1 MSGEKLM
8 GTDLTEPLVSTAE
21 TRRFRGVELS
31 TLSNIAILLLI
42 SVLGIIHLKA
52 ILQPLVVAILLFFL
66 IRPPAQWLEER
77 YGHPL
82 AAYGIL
88 MSGVVAAILIGAEFL
103 YQSLQDFTTEADTL
117 SSAMD
122 EKISW
127 LTELTIYGY
136 SFDTS
141 ALTELITVER
151 INEIATGFIGTLAGF
166 TGSAVTVFIFLI
178 FIIVEAETLP
188 RRLEAAYPEEIGR
201 FTDIVSNA
209 GAGIN
214 TYVVTKATVAFGQ
227 AILVALLLWYMNIPG
242 WFMWASITFMLDFV
256 PYVGAPLSFIPPA
269 ILSFILHDPLTALL
283 ILGALFGNQVAWGQF
298 VEPQLAGQRLDMS
311 PIVLLILVA
320 FWGWAW
326 GIMGMILGVPLAVIM
341 KLVLESDP
349 RTRPIAM
356 LLSLN
361 PRADANAAAPAESE

>member
-8 GTDLTEPLVSTAE
+8 GTDLTEPLVSAAE

-117 SSAMD
+117 SGAMD

-209 GAGIN
+209 GDGIN

-361 PRADANAAAPAESE
+361 PRVDAAAAAPAESE

>member
-1 MSGEKLM
+1 MSA
-8 GTDLTEPLVSTAE
+8 STNK
-21 TRRFRGVELS
+21 TFRGVEVS
-31 TLSNIAILLLI
+31 TLSHIAILLLI
-42 SVLGIIHLKA
+42 SILAIIHLKS
-52 ILQPLVVAILLFFL
+52 IIQPLVVAILLFFL
-66 IRPPAQWLEER
+66 IRPPAQWLEDR

-88 MSGVVAAILIGAEFL
+88 TTGVVMVFLIGANIL
-103 YQSLQDFTTEADTL
+103 YQSLQDFSSEAGTL
-117 SSAMD
+117 SEKMT
-122 EKISW
+122 EKIAWFSD
-127 LTELTIYGY
+127 LTVYGY

-141 ALTELITVER
+141 ALTDLITVER
-151 INEIATGFIGTLAGF
+151 INEITTDFVGTLAGF
-166 TGSAVTVFIFLI
+166 TGSAITIFIFLI

-188 RRLEAAYPEEIGR
+188 RRLEAAYPEEMDR
-201 FTDIVSNA
+201 FSSIVENA

-214 TYVVTKATVAFGQ
+214 TYVITKASVAFGQ
-227 AILVALLLWYMNIPG
+227 AVIVALILSYMGIPG
-242 WFMWASITFMLDFV
+242 WFMWASITFLLDFV
-256 PYVGAPLSFIPPA
+256 PYVGAPLSFIPPT
-269 ILSFILHDPLTALL
+269 IISFILFEPLTALL
-283 ILGALFGNQVAWGQF
+283 ILAALFGNQVVWGQF

-361 PRADANAAAPAESE
+361 PNSNDES

>member
-1 MSGEKLM
+1 M
-8 GTDLTEPLVSTAE
+8 GANLTEVTMSVTDTKA
-21 TRRFRGVELS
+21 FRGVEVS
-31 TLSNIAILLLI
+31 TLSHIAILLLI
-42 SVLGIIHLKA
+42 SILAIVHLKA
-52 ILQPLVVAILLFFL
+52 IIQPLVVSTLLFFL

-88 MSGVVAAILIGAEFL
+88 TTGVVLLFFFVGNIL
-103 YQSLQDFTTEADTL
+103 YQSLQDFSTEAEVLQDKFT
-117 SSAMD
+117 
-122 EKISW
+122 EKIAWFSD
-127 LTELTIYGY
+127 LSVYGY
-136 SFDTS
+136 SIDTS
-141 ALTELITVER
+141 ALTGLITVER
-151 INEIATGFIGTLAGF
+151 INTITTDFVGTLAGF
-166 TGSAVTVFIFLI
+166 TGSAITVFIFLI

-188 RRLEAAYPEEIGR
+188 RRLEAAYPEEMDR
-201 FTDIVSNA
+201 FSSIVENA

-214 TYVVTKATVAFGQ
+214 TYVITKATVAFGQ
-227 AILVALLLWYMNIPG
+227 AVIVAIILSYMGIPG
-242 WFMWASITFMLDFV
+242 WFMWASITFLLDFV
-256 PYVGAPLSFIPPA
+256 PYVGAPLSFIPPT
-269 ILSFILHDPLTALL
+269 IISFILFEPMTALL

-326 GIMGMILGVPLAVIM
+326 GIMGLILGIPLAVIM
-341 KLVLESDP
+341 KLALESDP

-361 PRADANAAAPAESE
+361 PNSGKDS

>member
-8 GTDLTEPLVSTAE
+8 GADLTVPLVSTAE

-117 SSAMD
+117 SGAMD

-209 GAGIN
+209 GDGIN

-361 PRADANAAAPAESE
+361 PRVDAAAAAPAESE

>member
-1 MSGEKLM
+1 M
-8 GTDLTEPLVSTAE
+8 GANLTEVTMSVTDSKA
-21 TRRFRGVELS
+21 FRGVEVS
-31 TLSNIAILLLI
+31 TLSHIAILLLI
-42 SVLGIIHLKA
+42 SILAIVHLKA
-52 ILQPLVVAILLFFL
+52 IIQPLVVATLLFFL

-88 MSGVVAAILIGAEFL
+88 TTGVVLLFFFVGNIL
-103 YQSLQDFTTEADTL
+103 YQSLQDFSTEAEVLQDKFT
-117 SSAMD
+117 

-127 LTELTIYGY
+127 FSDLSVYGY
-136 SFDTS
+136 SIDTS
-141 ALTELITVER
+141 ALTGLITVER
-151 INEIATGFIGTLAGF
+151 INTITTDFVGTLAGF
-166 TGSAVTVFIFLI
+166 TGSAITVFIFLI

-188 RRLEAAYPEEIGR
+188 RRLEAAYPEEMDR
-201 FTDIVSNA
+201 FSSIVENA

-214 TYVVTKATVAFGQ
+214 TYVITKATVAFGQ
-227 AILVALLLWYMNIPG
+227 AVIVAIILSYMGIPG
-242 WFMWASITFMLDFV
+242 WFMWASITFLLDFV
-256 PYVGAPLSFIPPA
+256 PYVGAPLSFIPPT
-269 ILSFILHDPLTALL
+269 IISFILFEPVTALL

-326 GIMGMILGVPLAVIM
+326 GIMGLILGIPLAVIM
-341 KLVLESDP
+341 KLALESDP

-361 PRADANAAAPAESE
+361 PNSGKDS

>member
-1 MSGEKLM
+1 M
-8 GTDLTEPLVSTAE
+8 GPNLTEVTMGVTDSKA
-21 TRRFRGVELS
+21 FRGVEVS
-31 TLSNIAILLLI
+31 TLSHIAILLLI
-42 SVLGIIHLKA
+42 SILAIVHLKA
-52 ILQPLVVAILLFFL
+52 IIQPLVVATLLFFL

-88 MSGVVAAILIGAEFL
+88 TTGVVLLFFFVGNIL
-103 YQSLQDFTTEADTL
+103 YQSLQDFSTEAEVLQDQFT
-117 SSAMD
+117 

-127 LTELTIYGY
+127 FSDLSVYGY
-136 SFDTS
+136 SIDTS
-141 ALTELITVER
+141 ALTGLITVER
-151 INEIATGFIGTLAGF
+151 INTITTDFVGTLAGF
-166 TGSAVTVFIFLI
+166 TGSAITVFIFLI

-188 RRLEAAYPEEIGR
+188 RRLEAAYPDEMDR
-201 FTDIVSNA
+201 FSSIVENA

-214 TYVVTKATVAFGQ
+214 TYVITKASVAFGQ
-227 AILVALLLWYMNIPG
+227 AIIVAIILSYMGIPG
-242 WFMWASITFMLDFV
+242 WFMWASITFLLDFV
-256 PYVGAPLSFIPPA
+256 PYVGAPLSFIPPT
-269 ILSFILHDPLTALL
+269 IISFILFEPMTALL

-298 VEPQLAGQRLDMS
+298 IEPQLAGQRLDMS

-326 GIMGMILGVPLAVIM
+326 GIMGLILGIPLAVIM
-341 KLVLESDP
+341 KLALESDP

-361 PRADANAAAPAESE
+361 PNSNNES

>member
-1 MSGEKLM
+1 M
-8 GTDLTEPLVSTAE
+8 GANLTEATMSVTDSKA
-21 TRRFRGVELS
+21 FRGVEVS
-31 TLSNIAILLLI
+31 TLSHIAILLLI
-42 SVLGIIHLKA
+42 SILAIVHLKA
-52 ILQPLVVAILLFFL
+52 IIQPLVVATLLFFL

-88 MSGVVAAILIGAEFL
+88 TTGVVLLFFFVGNIL
-103 YQSLQDFTTEADTL
+103 YQSLQDFSTEAEVLQDKFT
-117 SSAMD
+117 

-127 LTELTIYGY
+127 FSDLSVYGY
-136 SFDTS
+136 SIDTS
-141 ALTELITVER
+141 ALTGLITVER
-151 INEIATGFIGTLAGF
+151 INTITTDFVGTLAGF
-166 TGSAVTVFIFLI
+166 TGSAITVFIFLI

-188 RRLEAAYPEEIGR
+188 RRLEAAYPEEMDR
-201 FTDIVSNA
+201 FSSIVENA

-214 TYVVTKATVAFGQ
+214 TYVITKATVAFGQ
-227 AILVALLLWYMNIPG
+227 AVIVAIILSYMGIPG
-242 WFMWASITFMLDFV
+242 WFMWASITFLLDFV
-256 PYVGAPLSFIPPA
+256 PYVGAPLSFIPPT
-269 ILSFILHDPLTALL
+269 IISFILFEPMTALL

-326 GIMGMILGVPLAVIM
+326 GIMGLILGIPLAVIM
-341 KLVLESDP
+341 KLALESDP

-361 PRADANAAAPAESE
+361 PNSNDES

>member
-1 MSGEKLM
+1 M
-8 GTDLTEPLVSTAE
+8 GANLTEVTMSVTDTKA
-21 TRRFRGVELS
+21 FRGVEVS
-31 TLSNIAILLLI
+31 TLSHIAILLLI
-42 SVLGIIHLKA
+42 SILAIVHLKA
-52 ILQPLVVAILLFFL
+52 IIQPLVVATLLFFL

-88 MSGVVAAILIGAEFL
+88 TTGVVLLFFFVGNIL
-103 YQSLQDFTTEADTL
+103 YQSLQDFSTEAEVLQDKFT
-117 SSAMD
+117 

-127 LTELTIYGY
+127 FSDLSVYGY
-136 SFDTS
+136 SIDTS
-141 ALTELITVER
+141 ALTGLITVER
-151 INEIATGFIGTLAGF
+151 INTITTDFVGTLAGF
-166 TGSAVTVFIFLI
+166 TGSAITVFIFLI

-188 RRLEAAYPEEIGR
+188 RRLEAAYPQEMDR
-201 FTDIVSNA
+201 FSSIVENA

-214 TYVVTKATVAFGQ
+214 TYVITKATVAFGQ
-227 AILVALLLWYMNIPG
+227 AVIVAIILSYMGIPG
-242 WFMWASITFMLDFV
+242 WFMWASITFLLDFV
-256 PYVGAPLSFIPPA
+256 PYVGAPLSFIPPT
-269 ILSFILHDPLTALL
+269 IISFILFEPVTALL

-326 GIMGMILGVPLAVIM
+326 GIMGLILGIPLAVIM
-341 KLVLESDP
+341 KLALESDP

-361 PRADANAAAPAESE
+361 PNSGKDS

>member
-1 MSGEKLM
+1 MSA
-8 GTDLTEPLVSTAE
+8 STNK
-21 TRRFRGVELS
+21 TFRGVEVS
-31 TLSNIAILLLI
+31 TLSHIAILLLI
-42 SVLGIIHLKA
+42 SILAIIHLKS
-52 ILQPLVVAILLFFL
+52 IIQPLVVAILLFFL
-66 IRPPAQWLEER
+66 IRPPAQWLEDR

-88 MSGVVAAILIGAEFL
+88 TTGVVMVFLLGANIL
-103 YQSLQDFTTEADTL
+103 YQSLQDFSSEAGTL
-117 SSAMD
+117 SEKMT
-122 EKISW
+122 EKIAWFSD
-127 LTELTIYGY
+127 LTVYGY

-141 ALTELITVER
+141 ALTDLITVER
-151 INEIATGFIGTLAGF
+151 INEITTDFVGTLAGF
-166 TGSAVTVFIFLI
+166 TGSAITIFIFLI

-188 RRLEAAYPEEIGR
+188 RRLEAAYPEEMDR
-201 FTDIVSNA
+201 FSSIVENA

-214 TYVVTKATVAFGQ
+214 TYVITKASVAFGQ
-227 AILVALLLWYMNIPG
+227 AVIVALILSYMGIPG
-242 WFMWASITFMLDFV
+242 WFMWASITFLLDFV
-256 PYVGAPLSFIPPA
+256 PYVGAPLSFIPPT
-269 ILSFILHDPLTALL
+269 IISFILFEPLTALL
-283 ILGALFGNQVAWGQF
+283 ILAALFGNQVVWGQF

-361 PRADANAAAPAESE
+361 PNSNDES

>member
-1 MSGEKLM
+1 MSV
-8 GTDLTEPLVSTAE
+8 TDSKA
-21 TRRFRGVELS
+21 FRGVEVS
-31 TLSNIAILLLI
+31 TLSHIAILLLI
-42 SVLGIIHLKA
+42 SILAIVHLKA
-52 ILQPLVVAILLFFL
+52 IIQPLVVATLLFFL

-88 MSGVVAAILIGAEFL
+88 TTGVVLLFFFVGNIL
-103 YQSLQDFTTEADTL
+103 YQSLQDFSTEAEVLQDKFT
-117 SSAMD
+117 

-127 LTELTIYGY
+127 FSDLSVYGY
-136 SFDTS
+136 SIDTS
-141 ALTELITVER
+141 ALTGLITVER
-151 INEIATGFIGTLAGF
+151 INTITTDFVGTLAGF
-166 TGSAVTVFIFLI
+166 TGSAITVFIFLI

-188 RRLEAAYPEEIGR
+188 RRLEAAYPEEMDR
-201 FTDIVSNA
+201 FSSIVENA

-214 TYVVTKATVAFGQ
+214 TYVITKATVAFGQ
-227 AILVALLLWYMNIPG
+227 AVIVAIILSYMGIPG
-242 WFMWASITFMLDFV
+242 WFMWASITFLLDFV
-256 PYVGAPLSFIPPA
+256 PYVGAPLSFIPPT
-269 ILSFILHDPLTALL
+269 IISFILFEPVTALL

-326 GIMGMILGVPLAVIM
+326 GIMGLILGIPLAVIM
-341 KLVLESDP
+341 KLALESDP

-361 PRADANAAAPAESE
+361 PNSGKES

>member
-1 MSGEKLM
+1 M
-8 GTDLTEPLVSTAE
+8 GANLTEGTMSVTDSKA
-21 TRRFRGVELS
+21 FRGVEVS
-31 TLSNIAILLLI
+31 TLSHIAILLLI
-42 SVLGIIHLKA
+42 SILAIVHLKA
-52 ILQPLVVAILLFFL
+52 IIQPLVVATLLFFL

-88 MSGVVAAILIGAEFL
+88 TTGVVLLFFFVGNIL
-103 YQSLQDFTTEADTL
+103 YQSLQDFSTEAEVLQDKFT
-117 SSAMD
+117 

-127 LTELTIYGY
+127 FSDLSVYGY
-136 SFDTS
+136 SIDTS
-141 ALTELITVER
+141 ALTGLITVER
-151 INEIATGFIGTLAGF
+151 INTITTDFVGTLAGF
-166 TGSAVTVFIFLI
+166 TGSAITVFIFLI

-188 RRLEAAYPEEIGR
+188 RRLEAAYPEEMDR
-201 FTDIVSNA
+201 FSSIVENA

-214 TYVVTKATVAFGQ
+214 TYVITKATVAFGQ
-227 AILVALLLWYMNIPG
+227 AVIVAIILSYMGIPG
-242 WFMWASITFMLDFV
+242 WFMWASITFLLDFV
-256 PYVGAPLSFIPPA
+256 PYVGAPLSFIPPT
-269 ILSFILHDPLTALL
+269 IISFILFEPMTALL

-326 GIMGMILGVPLAVIM
+326 GIMGLILGIPLAVIM
-341 KLVLESDP
+341 KLALESDP

-361 PRADANAAAPAESE
+361 PNSGKDS

>member
-1 MSGEKLM
+1 M
-8 GTDLTEPLVSTAE
+8 GANLTEGTMSVTDSKA
-21 TRRFRGVELS
+21 FRGVEVS
-31 TLSNIAILLLI
+31 TLSHIAILLLI
-42 SVLGIIHLKA
+42 SILAIVHLKA
-52 ILQPLVVAILLFFL
+52 IIQPLVVATLLFFL
-66 IRPPAQWLEER
+66 IRPPAQWLEDR

-88 MSGVVAAILIGAEFL
+88 TTGVVLLFFFVGNIL
-103 YQSLQDFTTEADTL
+103 YQSLQDFSTEAEVLQDKFT
-117 SSAMD
+117 

-127 LTELTIYGY
+127 FSDLSVYGY
-136 SFDTS
+136 SIDTS
-141 ALTELITVER
+141 ALTGLITVER
-151 INEIATGFIGTLAGF
+151 INTITTDFVGTLAGF
-166 TGSAVTVFIFLI
+166 TGSAITVFIFLI

-188 RRLEAAYPEEIGR
+188 RRLEAAYPEEMDR
-201 FTDIVSNA
+201 FSSIVENA

-214 TYVVTKATVAFGQ
+214 TYVITKATVAFGQ
-227 AILVALLLWYMNIPG
+227 AVIVAIILSYMGIPG
-242 WFMWASITFMLDFV
+242 WFMWASITFLLDFV
-256 PYVGAPLSFIPPA
+256 PYVGAPLSFIPPT
-269 ILSFILHDPLTALL
+269 IISFILFEPMTALL

-326 GIMGMILGVPLAVIM
+326 GIMGLILGIPLAVIM
-341 KLVLESDP
+341 KLALERDP

-361 PRADANAAAPAESE
+361 PNSGKDS

>member
-1 MSGEKLM
+1 M
-8 GTDLTEPLVSTAE
+8 GANLTEVTMGVTDSKA
-21 TRRFRGVELS
+21 FRGVEVS
-31 TLSNIAILLLI
+31 TLSHIAILLLI
-42 SVLGIIHLKA
+42 SILAIVHLKA
-52 ILQPLVVAILLFFL
+52 IIQPLVVATLLFFL

-88 MSGVVAAILIGAEFL
+88 TTGVVLLFFFVGNIL
-103 YQSLQDFTTEADTL
+103 YQSLQDFSTEAEVLQDQFT
-117 SSAMD
+117 

-127 LTELTIYGY
+127 FSDLSVYGY
-136 SFDTS
+136 SIDTS
-141 ALTELITVER
+141 ALTGLITVER
-151 INEIATGFIGTLAGF
+151 INTITTDFVGTLAGF
-166 TGSAVTVFIFLI
+166 TGSAITVFIFLI

-188 RRLEAAYPEEIGR
+188 RRLEAAYPEEMDR
-201 FTDIVSNA
+201 FSSIVENA

-214 TYVVTKATVAFGQ
+214 TYVITKATVAFGQ
-227 AILVALLLWYMNIPG
+227 AVIVAIILSYMGIPG
-242 WFMWASITFMLDFV
+242 WFMWASITFLLDFV
-256 PYVGAPLSFIPPA
+256 PYVGAPLSFIPPT
-269 ILSFILHDPLTALL
+269 IISFILFEPMTALL

-326 GIMGMILGVPLAVIM
+326 GIMGLILGIPLAVIM
-341 KLVLESDP
+341 KLALESDP

-361 PRADANAAAPAESE
+361 PNSGKDS

>member
-117 SSAMD
+117 SGAMD

-209 GAGIN
+209 GDGIN

-361 PRADANAAAPAESE
+361 PRVDAAAAAPAESE

>member
-8 GTDLTEPLVSTAE
+8 GADLTVPLVSTAE

-42 SVLGIIHLKA
+42 SILAIIHLKA

-66 IRPPAQWLEER
+66 IRPPAQWLEDR

-88 MSGVVAAILIGAEFL
+88 TTGVVMVFLLGANIL
-103 YQSLQDFTTEADTL
+103 YQSLTDFSSEAGTL
-117 SSAMD
+117 SDKMT
-122 EKISW
+122 EKIAWFSD
-127 LTELTIYGY
+127 LTVYGY

-141 ALTELITVER
+141 ALTDLITVER
-151 INEIATGFIGTLAGF
+151 INEITTGFVGTLAGF

-188 RRLEAAYPEEIGR
+188 RRLEAAYPDEISR
-201 FTDIVSNA
+201 FTGIVSNA
-209 GAGIN
+209 GDGIN
-214 TYVVTKATVAFGQ
+214 TYVITKATVAFGQ
-227 AILVALLLWYMNIPG
+227 AILVALLLWYMDIPG

-298 VEPQLAGQRLDMS
+298 IEPQLAGQRLDMS
-311 PIVLLILVA
+311 PIVLLVLVA

>member
-1 MSGEKLM
+1 MNGEKLM
-8 GTDLTEPLVSTAE
+8 WADLTVPLVSTSE
-21 TRRFRGVELS
+21 TRGFRGVELS

-42 SVLGIIHLKA
+42 SILAIIHLKA

-82 AAYGIL
+82 AAYGTL
-88 MSGVVAAILIGAEFL
+88 MTGVVIAILIGADIL
-103 YQSLQDFTTEADTL
+103 YQSLQDFSSEADTL
-117 SSAMD
+117 SKQMD
-122 EKISW
+122 DKISW
-127 LTELTIYGY
+127 FSSLTIYGY

-141 ALTELITVER
+141 ALTELITVDR
-151 INEIATGFIGTLAGF
+151 INEIATGFVGTLVGF

-188 RRLEAAYPEEIGR
+188 RRLEAAYPEEISR

-209 GAGIN
+209 GEGIN
-214 TYVVTKATVAFGQ
+214 TYVITKATVAFGQ

-269 ILSFILHDPLTALL
+269 ILSFILHEPLTALL

-311 PIVLLILVA
+311 PIVLLVLVA

-361 PRADANAAAPAESE
+361 PRVDAAVAAPAESE

>member
-1 MSGEKLM
+1 M
-8 GTDLTEPLVSTAE
+8 GANLTEGTMSVTDSKA
-21 TRRFRGVELS
+21 FRGVEVS
-31 TLSNIAILLLI
+31 TLSHIAILLLI
-42 SVLGIIHLKA
+42 SILAIVHLKA
-52 ILQPLVVAILLFFL
+52 IIQPLVVATLLFFL
-66 IRPPAQWLEER
+66 IRPPAQWLEDR

-88 MSGVVAAILIGAEFL
+88 TTGVVLLFFFVGNIL
-103 YQSLQDFTTEADTL
+103 YQSLQDFSTEAEVLQDKFT
-117 SSAMD
+117 

-127 LTELTIYGY
+127 FSDLSVYGY
-136 SFDTS
+136 SIDTS
-141 ALTELITVER
+141 ALTGLITVER
-151 INEIATGFIGTLAGF
+151 INTITTDFVGTLAGF
-166 TGSAVTVFIFLI
+166 TGSAITVFIFLI

-188 RRLEAAYPEEIGR
+188 RRLEAAYPEEMDR
-201 FTDIVSNA
+201 FSSIVENA

-214 TYVVTKATVAFGQ
+214 TYVITKATVAFGQ
-227 AILVALLLWYMNIPG
+227 AVIVAIILSYMGSQG
-242 WFMWASITFMLDFV
+242 WFMWASITFLLDFV
-256 PYVGAPLSFIPPA
+256 PYVGAPLSFIPPT
-269 ILSFILHDPLTALL
+269 IISFILFEPMTALL

-326 GIMGMILGVPLAVIM
+326 GIMGLILGIPLAVIM
-341 KLVLESDP
+341 KLALESDP

-361 PRADANAAAPAESE
+361 PNSGKDS

>member
-8 GTDLTEPLVSTAE
+8 GADLTVPLVSTAE

-117 SSAMD
+117 SGAMD

>member
-1 MSGEKLM
+1 M
-8 GTDLTEPLVSTAE
+8 GANLTEGTMSVTDSKA
-21 TRRFRGVELS
+21 FRGVEVS
-31 TLSNIAILLLI
+31 TLSHIAILLLI
-42 SVLGIIHLKA
+42 SILAIVHLKA
-52 ILQPLVVAILLFFL
+52 IIQPLVVATLLFFL
-66 IRPPAQWLEER
+66 IRPPAQWLEDR

-88 MSGVVAAILIGAEFL
+88 TTGVVLLFFFVGNIL
-103 YQSLQDFTTEADTL
+103 YQSLQDFSTEAEVLQDKFT
-117 SSAMD
+117 

-127 LTELTIYGY
+127 FSDLSVYGY
-136 SFDTS
+136 SIDTS
-141 ALTELITVER
+141 ALTGLITVER
-151 INEIATGFIGTLAGF
+151 INTITTDFVGTLAGF
-166 TGSAVTVFIFLI
+166 TGSAITVFIFLI

-188 RRLEAAYPEEIGR
+188 RRLEAAYPEEMDR
-201 FTDIVSNA
+201 FSSIVENA

-214 TYVVTKATVAFGQ
+214 TYVITKATVAFGQ
-227 AILVALLLWYMNIPG
+227 AVIVAIILSYMGIPG
-242 WFMWASITFMLDFV
+242 WFMWASITFLLDFV
-256 PYVGAPLSFIPPA
+256 PYVGAPLSFIPPT
-269 ILSFILHDPLTALL
+269 IISFILFEPMTALL

-326 GIMGMILGVPLAVIM
+326 GIMGLILGIPLAVIM
-341 KLVLESDP
+341 KLALESDP

-361 PRADANAAAPAESE
+361 PNSGKDS

>member
-8 GTDLTEPLVSTAE
+8 GADLTVPLVSTAE

-117 SSAMD
+117 SGAMD

-209 GAGIN
+209 GEGIN

-361 PRADANAAAPAESE
+361 PRVAAAAAVPAESE

>member
-1 MSGEKLM
+1 M
-8 GTDLTEPLVSTAE
+8 GTNLTEVTMGVTDSKA
-21 TRRFRGVELS
+21 FRGVEVS
-31 TLSNIAILLLI
+31 TLSHIAILLLI
-42 SVLGIIHLKA
+42 SILAIVHLKA
-52 ILQPLVVAILLFFL
+52 IIQPLVVATLLFFL

-88 MSGVVAAILIGAEFL
+88 TTGVVLLFFFVGNIL
-103 YQSLQDFTTEADTL
+103 YQSLQDFSTEAEVLQDKFT
-117 SSAMD
+117 

-127 LTELTIYGY
+127 FSDLSVYGY
-136 SFDTS
+136 SIDTS
-141 ALTELITVER
+141 ALTGLITVER
-151 INEIATGFIGTLAGF
+151 INTITTDFVGTLAGF
-166 TGSAVTVFIFLI
+166 TGSAITVFIFLI

-188 RRLEAAYPEEIGR
+188 RRLEAAYPEEMDR
-201 FTDIVSNA
+201 FSSIVENA

-214 TYVVTKATVAFGQ
+214 TYVITKATVAFGQ
-227 AILVALLLWYMNIPG
+227 AVIVAIILSYMGIPG
-242 WFMWASITFMLDFV
+242 WFMWASITFLLDFV
-256 PYVGAPLSFIPPA
+256 PYVGAPLSFIPPT
-269 ILSFILHDPLTALL
+269 IISFILFEPVTALL

-326 GIMGMILGVPLAVIM
+326 GIMGLILGIPLAVIM
-341 KLVLESDP
+341 KLALESDP

-361 PRADANAAAPAESE
+361 PNSGKDS

>member
-1 MSGEKLM
+1 MNGEKLM
-8 GTDLTEPLVSTAE
+8 WADLTVPLVSTSQ
-21 TRRFRGVELS
+21 TRGFRGVELS

-42 SVLGIIHLKA
+42 SILAIIHLKA

-82 AAYGIL
+82 AAYGTL
-88 MSGVVAAILIGAEFL
+88 MTGVVIAILIGADIL
-103 YQSLQDFTTEADTL
+103 YQSLQDFSSEADTL
-117 SSAMD
+117 SKQMD
-122 EKISW
+122 DKISW
-127 LTELTIYGY
+127 FSSLTIYGY

-141 ALTELITVER
+141 ALTELITVDR
-151 INEIATGFIGTLAGF
+151 INEIATGFVGTLVGF

-188 RRLEAAYPEEIGR
+188 RRLEAAYPEEIAR

-209 GAGIN
+209 GDGIN
-214 TYVVTKATVAFGQ
+214 TYVITKATVAFGQ

-298 VEPQLAGQRLDMS
+298 IEPQLAGQRLDMS
-311 PIVLLILVA
+311 PIVLLVLVA

-361 PRADANAAAPAESE
+361 PRVDAAVAAPAESE

>member
-1 MSGEKLM
+1 
-8 GTDLTEPLVSTAE
+8 
-21 TRRFRGVELS
+21 
-31 TLSNIAILLLI
+31 
-42 SVLGIIHLKA
+42 
-52 ILQPLVVAILLFFL
+52 
-66 IRPPAQWLEER
+66 
-77 YGHPL
+77 
-82 AAYGIL
+82 
-88 MSGVVAAILIGAEFL
+88 
-103 YQSLQDFTTEADTL
+103 
-117 SSAMD
+117 MD
-122 EKISW
+122 DKISW
-127 LTELTIYGY
+127 FLSLTIYGY
-136 SFDTS
+136 SFDIS
-141 ALTELITVER
+141 ALTELITVDR
-151 INEIATGFIGTLAGF
+151 INEIATGFVGTLVGF

-188 RRLEAAYPEEIGR
+188 RRLEAAYPEEIAR

-209 GAGIN
+209 GDGIN
-214 TYVVTKATVAFGQ
+214 TYVITKATVAFGQ

-311 PIVLLILVA
+311 PIVLLVLVA

-361 PRADANAAAPAESE
+361 PRVDVAAAAPAESE

>member
-1 MSGEKLM
+1 MFQ
-8 GTDLTEPLVSTAE
+8 PHRQFVSASE
-21 TRRFRGVELS
+21 TRGFRGVELS
-31 TLSNIAILLLI
+31 TLSNIAIILLI

-52 ILQPLVVAILLFFL
+52 ILQPLVVATLLFFL

-88 MSGVVAAILIGAEFL
+88 MTGVVMAILIGADIL
-103 YQSLQDFTTEADTL
+103 YQSLQDFSTETDRL
-117 SSAMD
+117 SGEMR
-122 EKISW
+122 EKLQW
-127 LTELTIYGY
+127 LEDLSIYGY

-151 INEIATGFIGTLAGF
+151 INEIATGFVGTLAGF

-188 RRLEAAYPEEIGR
+188 RRLEAAYPDEIER
-201 FTDIVSNA
+201 FSGIVSNA

-214 TYVVTKATVAFGQ
+214 TYVITKASVAFGQ
-227 AILVALLLWYMNIPG
+227 AVIVAIILSYMGIPG
-242 WFMWASITFMLDFV
+242 WFMWASITFLLDFV

-269 ILSFILHDPLTALL
+269 IISFILYDPLTAGL
-283 ILGALFGNQVAWGQF
+283 ILGALFANQVAWGQF

-326 GIMGMILGVPLAVIM
+326 GIMGLILGIPLAVII

-356 LLSLN
+356 LLSLS
-361 PRADANAAAPAESE
+361 PKPVVDAGADSAESE

>member
-1 MSGEKLM
+1 M
-8 GTDLTEPLVSTAE
+8 GANLTEGTMSVTDSKA
-21 TRRFRGVELS
+21 FRGVEVS
-31 TLSNIAILLLI
+31 TLSHIAILLLI
-42 SVLGIIHLKA
+42 SILAIVHLKA
-52 ILQPLVVAILLFFL
+52 IIQPLVVATLLFFL
-66 IRPPAQWLEER
+66 IRPPAQWLEDR

-88 MSGVVAAILIGAEFL
+88 TTGVVLLFFFVGNIL
-103 YQSLQDFTTEADTL
+103 YQSLQDFSTEAEVLQDKFT
-117 SSAMD
+117 

-127 LTELTIYGY
+127 FSDLSVYGY
-136 SFDTS
+136 SIDTS
-141 ALTELITVER
+141 ALTGLITVER
-151 INEIATGFIGTLAGF
+151 INTITTDFVGTLAGF
-166 TGSAVTVFIFLI
+166 TGSAITVFIFLI

-188 RRLEAAYPEEIGR
+188 RRLEAAYPEEMDR
-201 FTDIVSNA
+201 FSSIVENA

-214 TYVVTKATVAFGQ
+214 TYVITKATVAFGQ
-227 AILVALLLWYMNIPG
+227 AVIVAIILSYMGIPG
-242 WFMWASITFMLDFV
+242 WFMWASITFLLDFV
-256 PYVGAPLSFIPPA
+256 PYVGAPLSFIPPT
-269 ILSFILHDPLTALL
+269 IISFILFEPMTALL

-326 GIMGMILGVPLAVIM
+326 GIMGLILGIPLAVIM
-341 KLVLESDP
+341 KLALESDP

-361 PRADANAAAPAESE
+361 PNSNDDS

>member
-8 GTDLTEPLVSTAE
+8 GADLTVPLVSTAE

-88 MSGVVAAILIGAEFL
+88 MSGVVAAVLIGAEFL

-209 GAGIN
+209 GDGIN

-361 PRADANAAAPAESE
+361 PRVDAAAAVPAESE

>member
-1 MSGEKLM
+1 M
-8 GTDLTEPLVSTAE
+8 GANLTEVTMSVTDTKA
-21 TRRFRGVELS
+21 FRGVEVS
-31 TLSNIAILLLI
+31 TLSHIAILLLI
-42 SVLGIIHLKA
+42 SILAIVHLKA
-52 ILQPLVVAILLFFL
+52 IIQPLVVATLLFFL

-88 MSGVVAAILIGAEFL
+88 TTGVVLLFFFVGNIL
-103 YQSLQDFTTEADTL
+103 YQSLQDFSTEAEVLQDKFT
-117 SSAMD
+117 

-127 LTELTIYGY
+127 FSDLSVYGY
-136 SFDTS
+136 SIDTS
-141 ALTELITVER
+141 ALTGLITVER
-151 INEIATGFIGTLAGF
+151 INTITTDFVGTLAGF
-166 TGSAVTVFIFLI
+166 TGSAITVFIFLI

-188 RRLEAAYPEEIGR
+188 RRLEAAYPEEMDR
-201 FTDIVSNA
+201 FSSIVENA

-214 TYVVTKATVAFGQ
+214 TYVITKATVAFGQ
-227 AILVALLLWYMNIPG
+227 AVIVAIILSYMGIPG
-242 WFMWASITFMLDFV
+242 WFMWASITFLLDFV
-256 PYVGAPLSFIPPA
+256 PYVGAPLSFIPPT
-269 ILSFILHDPLTALL
+269 IISFILFEPVTALL

-326 GIMGMILGVPLAVIM
+326 GIMGLILGIPLAVIM
-341 KLVLESDP
+341 KLALESDP

-361 PRADANAAAPAESE
+361 PNSGKDS

>member
-1 MSGEKLM
+1 M
-8 GTDLTEPLVSTAE
+8 GVTDSKA
-21 TRRFRGVELS
+21 FRGVEVS
-31 TLSNIAILLLI
+31 TLSRIAILLLI
-42 SVLGIIHLKA
+42 SILAIVHLKA
-52 ILQPLVVAILLFFL
+52 IIQPLVVATLLFFL

-88 MSGVVAAILIGAEFL
+88 TTGVVLLFFFVGNIL
-103 YQSLQDFTTEADTL
+103 YQSLQDFSTEAEVLQDKFT
-117 SSAMD
+117 

-127 LTELTIYGY
+127 FSDLSVYGY
-136 SFDTS
+136 SIDTS
-141 ALTELITVER
+141 ALTGLITVER
-151 INEIATGFIGTLAGF
+151 INTITTDFVGTLAGF
-166 TGSAVTVFIFLI
+166 TGSAITVFIFLI

-188 RRLEAAYPEEIGR
+188 RRLEAAYPDEMDR
-201 FTDIVSNA
+201 FSSIVENA

-214 TYVVTKATVAFGQ
+214 TYVITKASVAFGQ
-227 AILVALLLWYMNIPG
+227 AIIVAIILSYMGIPG
-242 WFMWASITFMLDFV
+242 WFMWASITFLLDFV
-256 PYVGAPLSFIPPA
+256 PYVGAPLSFIPPT
-269 ILSFILHDPLTALL
+269 IISFILFEPMTALL

-298 VEPQLAGQRLDMS
+298 IEPQLAGQRLDMS

-326 GIMGMILGVPLAVIM
+326 GIMGLILGIPLAVIM
-341 KLVLESDP
+341 KLALESDP

-361 PRADANAAAPAESE
+361 PNSNNES

>member
-1 MSGEKLM
+1 M
-8 GTDLTEPLVSTAE
+8 GANLTEVTMSVTDSKA
-21 TRRFRGVELS
+21 FRGVEVS
-31 TLSNIAILLLI
+31 TLSHIAILLLI
-42 SVLGIIHLKA
+42 SILAIVHLKA
-52 ILQPLVVAILLFFL
+52 IIQPLVVATLLFFL
-66 IRPPAQWLEER
+66 IRPPAQWLEDR

-88 MSGVVAAILIGAEFL
+88 TTGVVLLFFFVGNIL
-103 YQSLQDFTTEADTL
+103 YQSLQDFSTEAEVLQDKFT
-117 SSAMD
+117 

-127 LTELTIYGY
+127 FSDLSVYGY
-136 SFDTS
+136 SIDTS
-141 ALTELITVER
+141 ALTGLITVER
-151 INEIATGFIGTLAGF
+151 INTITTDFVGTLAGF
-166 TGSAVTVFIFLI
+166 TGSAITVFIFLI

-188 RRLEAAYPEEIGR
+188 RRLEAAYPEEMDR
-201 FTDIVSNA
+201 FSSIVENA

-214 TYVVTKATVAFGQ
+214 TYVITKATVAFGQ
-227 AILVALLLWYMNIPG
+227 AVIVAIILSYMGIPG
-242 WFMWASITFMLDFV
+242 WFMWASITFLLDFV
-256 PYVGAPLSFIPPA
+256 PYVGAPLSFIPPT
-269 ILSFILHDPLTALL
+269 IISFILFEPMTALL

-326 GIMGMILGVPLAVIM
+326 GIMGLILGIPLAVIM
-341 KLVLESDP
+341 KLALESDP

-361 PRADANAAAPAESE
+361 PNSGKDS